1 MFRLI
6 AMMTKWSLP
15 FSQYWTSNV
24 HPSISHLGAWE
35 LGHFKIDSV
44 TTNQSESFNCV
55 LKRLNDWK
63 EAPVDAMVLSL
74 FRLGQ
79 FYVAEV
85 YRGYCGSGNYSLRLG
100 VSPPNLQVTV
110 SPVSPDAIV
119 DAIRSGGEST
129 TTSPSTRPPPSD
141 SGSSG
146 QVPSGP
152 GASTSQSKRPSQL
165 TQGERAWSVIN
176 AGHITLDAKLAVF
189 TVLGTTEPRLVR
201 LYPTATCSCPAKTE
215 CYHVRAAQVA
225 IGNRVEIEPK
235 KHLSLTQLCKSKR
248 KRADKTSGR
257 KKPRV
262 DDVDVE
268 PAGDADDNAVAALRR
283 RIVASQPR
291 SPTPPPTETIAD
303 VCGVCNASI
312 PPTNKTKARLV
323 TWVQCD
329 SCDMWYHNVC
339 VGLQSK
345 IPDTYKC
352 PSC

>member
-1 MFRLI
+1 
-6 AMMTKWSLP
+6 
-15 FSQYWTSNV
+15 
-24 HPSISHLGAWE
+24 

-74 FRLGQ
+74 FRLAQ

-85 YRGYCGSGNYSLRLG
+85 HRGYIGSGNYSLRPG
-100 VSPPNLQVTV
+100 VSPPNLQVTTV

-129 TTSPSTRPPPSD
+129 TTSPPSVGPST
-141 SGSSG
+141 
-146 QVPSGP
+146 
-152 GASTSQSKRPSQL
+152 RPSQL

-189 TVLGTTEPRLVR
+189 TVLGTTEPRVVR

-225 IGNRVEIEPK
+225 IGNKGEIEPK
-235 KHLSLTQLCKSKR
+235 KDLSLTQLCKNKR

-268 PAGDADDNAVAALRR
+268 PP
-283 RIVASQPR
+283 S
-291 SPTPPPTETIAD
+291 
-303 VCGVCNASI
+303 
-312 PPTNKTKARLV
+312 NKTKARLV

-339 VGLQSK
+339 VGLKSK